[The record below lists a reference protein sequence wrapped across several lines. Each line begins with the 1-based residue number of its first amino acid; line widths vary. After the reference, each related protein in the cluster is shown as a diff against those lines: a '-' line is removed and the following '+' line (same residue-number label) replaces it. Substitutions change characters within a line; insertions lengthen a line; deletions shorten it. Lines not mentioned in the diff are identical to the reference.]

1 MERRSLEYFRA
12 VADTGS
18 ISAAATRMSV
28 TQPAVSKQIARLEAE
43 LSMRLFHRTTH
54 GMALTPAGETL
65 QSLSGDLL
73 TRFERAEG
81 TLRSRFSGMPEFRV
95 ACPPTTAYV
104 LVSPFMADFD
114 PGIADLVMVRADDV
128 DGLLDHDVDLAI
140 STLVPPPNREFVVVG
155 SLPVTVQA
163 MPDVM
168 RSRFGDSAVAALE
181 HVVDDLL
188 LVAATGVHVV
198 FERATVGFDPAPR
211 VRKVAMGFVG
221 QSLAAN
227 GHGLVVATEQPQFGL
242 ERRHAT
248 ARGERLMSE
257 LYASWSPAHY
267 AARELRDIAAS
278 FSHWLA
284 VTPPWG
290 SPGIG

>member
-1 MERRSLEYFRA
+1 MDRRSLEYFRA
-12 VADTGS
+12 VADLGS
-18 ISAAATRMSV
+18 ISAAALRMSV

-43 LSMRLFHRTTH
+43 LSVRLFHRTAH
-54 GMALTPAGETL
+54 GMSLTPAGETL
-65 QSLSGDLL
+65 DVLGGDLL

-104 LVSPFMADFD
+104 LLSPFMAAFD
-114 PGIADLVMVRADDV
+114 PAIADLVMVPAPDV
-128 DGLLDHDVDLAI
+128 DGLLDHDVDLAV
-140 STLVPPPNREFVVVG
+140 STLLPPANREQVVVA

-163 MPDVM
+163 TPDLM
-168 RSRFGDSAVAALE
+168 ETRFGDGQVAPLE
-181 HVVDDLL
+181 RLLDDLL

-198 FERATVGFDPAPR
+198 FDKATAGFEPAPR

-227 GHGLVVATEQPQFGL
+227 GHGFVIATEQAQFGL
-242 ERRHAT
+242 KRLPAT
-248 ARGERLMSE
+248 AGGQPLESQ
-257 LYASWSPAHY
+257 LYASWNPNHY
-267 AARELRDIAAS
+267 SAPELRAIAES
-278 FSHWLA
+278 FSRWLA

-290 SPGIG
+290 MPDGE